1 MTMKSRNYQPSRLQI
16 LYLVIFFIL
25 FSFIVIAPS
34 LINGPLYL
42 AKKIII
48 EEETI
53 EGALLFILFLLSIWI
68 FNLYKNE
75 VGKHKELIITINH
88 DKKKVEERLS
98 VSDQYIGS
106 LNVQIQEIYSIFN
119 NINKYPETKSDLKKT
134 FAFFGER
141 VLGIVNTNWVLFR
154 IIDNNTQRTIC
165 ESFETR
171 QGYST
176 DYPHVSNKL
185 ILEKQPILHH
195 TSIISNPQNLDIFAS
210 CIIPINSLSNEQR
223 IFIQAIINE
232 ITKLFVI
239 LNSTYYKK
247 EPKIFNGNSTE
258 KKKV

>member
-1 MTMKSRNYQPSRLQI
+1 MSYPSSRLQV

-25 FSFIVIAPS
+25 FTFIIIAPS

-53 EGALLFILFLLSIWI
+53 EGALLFILFLISIWI

-75 VGKHKELIITINH
+75 AGKNKEMIMTINH

-98 VSDQYIGS
+98 ISDQYIAS

-119 NINKYPETKSDLKKT
+119 DIDKYPESKSDLRKA
-134 FAFFGER
+134 FRFFGKR

-154 IIDNNTQRTIC
+154 IIDISSQRTIC
-165 ESFETR
+165 ESLETR
-171 QGYST
+171 QGYSS
-176 DYPHVSNKL
+176 DYPHVSNKM
-185 ILEKQPILHH
+185 ILEKQLIPEYI
-195 TSIISNPQNLDIFAS
+195 TVNANPLNLNIFAS
-210 CIIPINSLSNEQR
+210 CIMPIAAISKEQR
-223 IFIQAIINE
+223 IFVQAIINE

-239 LNSTYYKK
+239 LNSSYYKK
-247 EPKIFNGNSTE
+247 EMKILNGNKSE
-258 KKKV
+258 N